1 MLDKNAIIDLSDG
14 KIDVAIFEVTDST
27 NAEAKRYA
35 NECLASE
42 NIRPKLFI
50 AREQTMGRGR
60 MGRTFLS
67 RADSGIYMSL
77 LYFTSK
83 PLSDAV
89 SVTTAAATVVA
100 LAIERATGSE
110 MKIKWVNDIYN
121 DRGKVCGILAETLP
135 VRDGNVAVVVGVGIN
150 TGDVDFPDDLKNIAS
165 SVGDISGKENVL
177 ISEIVKG
184 LLAHADHPE
193 DRSYMDEYRKR
204 FMLMNEKVN
213 LLQAGE
219 LVCSGRVGGVD
230 DDGGLL
236 FVPDGGDK
244 TETIRSGEISVRFR

>member
-1 MLDKNAIIDLSDG
+1 MLDKNAIIALSNG
-14 KIDVAIFEVTDST
+14 MVDVEIFDVIDST

-35 NECLASE
+35 NASAACE
-42 NIRPKLFI
+42 NACSRLFI

-60 MGRTFLS
+60 MGRSFLS

-89 SVTTAAATVVA
+89 SVTTAAATIVA
-100 LAIERATGSE
+100 LAIERATGRA
-110 MKIKWVNDIYN
+110 MRIKWVNDIYN
-121 DRGKVCGILAETLP
+121 DRGKVCGILAETIP
-135 VRDGNVAVVVGVGIN
+135 TADGGLGVVVGIGIN
-150 TGDVDFPDDLKNIAS
+150 TGDIDFPEELKKIAS
-165 SVGDISGKENVL
+165 SVGDIGGMENEL
-177 ISEIVKG
+177 IAEIVNG

-193 DRSYMDEYRKR
+193 DRAYMGEYRKR

-219 LVCSGRVGGVD
+219 LVCSGRVKGVD

-244 TETIRSGEISVRFR
+244 TEIIRSGEISVRFR